1 MVVIT
6 DGDSDD
12 AINTRHAAERA
23 QADSIVIFSVGVGHA
38 IHMNELNTVATNP
51 DCTHAYQVIYHTY
64 ISFRL

>member
-23 QADSIVIFSVGVGHA
+23 QAESIVVFSVGVGRA
-38 IHMNELNTVATNP
+38 IHINELNTIASNP
-51 DCTHAYQVIYHTY
+51 DCTHAYQVKY
-64 ISFRL
+64 L